1 MNKFKVA
8 IGPGGSELESVA
20 PGVLSDVINGV
31 TALFKGTRICQPV
44 RYNVQRIVISERFV
58 SGIAKAGVM
67 EWEIE
72 LQPLVASYT
81 KSVYIDVGWDGDL
94 IMFPATFRD
103 HQGNVRGFT
112 DVSISEFLFA
122 GADLADHISPNMS
135 SR

>member
-1 MNKFKVA
+1 MRNFKVA

-20 PGVLSDVINGV
+20 PGVMADVIQGV
-31 TALFKGTRICQPV
+31 TAFFKGTRICQPV
-44 RYNVQRIVISERFV
+44 RYNVQRIVVSERFV

-72 LQPLVASYT
+72 LQPLTATFT
-81 KSVYIDVGWDGDL
+81 KSVYVDVGWDGDL

-112 DVSISEFLFA
+112 DVSISEFMFA
-122 GADLADHISPNMS
+122 GADLNDHIPPTMS
-135 SR
+135 FR